1 MVRESLI
8 QSDKSELRGYFSPD
22 CGQISQ
28 EKCPERGKSLS
39 DFKKAGRDM
48 TEKSPQCTEVRMRQ
62 GFPKNPLRRRL
73 LRELREGFGKYLVI
87 FLLMTM
93 TIGLVSGFLVADN
106 SMITAYN
113 ESFQRYRVEDGH
125 FRLKRALNK
134 AQRKALEGFGI
145 QVYDL
150 LYADRSLTNGSTLRV
165 FAQRQEVNLACLMEG
180 RFPERS
186 GEVAIDRMYADNNGI
201 AVGDVLSDGA
211 RSWTV
216 CGTVAL
222 SDYSALFSDNS
233 DTMFD
238 AVKFGVAVVC
248 AEDFASFG
256 RDSLSYCYAW
266 RYDAPPEE
274 EEQAEKR
281 SEDLMKQMLTEVR
294 LEEFVPRHQNQAIR
308 FTGDDM
314 GSDRSMMLVLL
325 YLMIAILAFVF
336 TILTD
341 STITREAGVI
351 GTLRASGYTRWE
363 LVRHY
368 MTLPMAVT
376 LVGAAVGNAL
386 GYTVLKDVCA
396 DLYYSSYSLPTYV
409 TLWNAEAF
417 VLTTL
422 VPLGLMAAVNLLLLL
437 RRLRLSPLRFLRR
450 ELRSKRRG
458 RAVPLSE
465 KLPFF
470 FRFWLRI
477 LFQNASGYAMLLVG
491 IAFANLL
498 LLFGLGLP
506 QCLEHYEASI
516 QENLLSP
523 YQYILN
529 MPLKAMD
536 EGHKLESA
544 LTMLQF
550 RRGVETEHEEAEKFT
565 AYTLKTLGDVA
576 REEDVMVYGV
586 EPDSRFLPIR
596 CASGEAYL
604 SSAYADKFQLAAGD
618 SITLR
623 EPFEEQR
630 YTFRVAGV
638 VDYLGALAVFLNR
651 EEANTLF
658 DLGRGYFSGYF
669 SDVPLEDLDK
679 RYVGSV
685 IDWNA
690 LTKVTRQ
697 LEVSM
702 GSMMYLV
709 DGFAVIIYLV
719 LLYLLSKLILER
731 SALSISLTKILGYSN
746 GEIARLYL
754 LATSVMVVLSLLIT
768 LPLVY
773 HSLLIIFR
781 KVLMAQMSG
790 WIPLV
795 LDDSVFVTI
804 FALGLGSYGVVAA
817 LEYRRICA
825 IPMDEALKNV
835 E

>member
-1 MVRESLI
+1 MVR
-8 QSDKSELRGYFSPD
+8 
-22 CGQISQ
+22 
-28 EKCPERGKSLS
+28 
-39 DFKKAGRDM
+39 
-48 TEKSPQCTEVRMRQ
+48 
-62 GFPKNPLRRRL
+62 NPLKKRL
-73 LRELREGFGKYLVI
+73 LRELRAGFGKYLVI
-87 FLLMTM
+87 FLLMTL

-106 SMITAYN
+106 SMIAAYN

-125 FRLKRALNK
+125 FRTKRALNK
-134 AQRKALEGFGI
+134 AQRKALENFGI

-150 LYADRSLTNGSTLRV
+150 PFADRSLTNGSTLRV
-165 FAQRQEVNLACLMEG
+165 FPQRQEVNLACLMEG
-180 RFPERS
+180 SFPERP
-186 GEVAIDRMYADNNGI
+186 GEVAIDRMYADNNHI
-201 AVGDVLSDGA
+201 AIGDRLSDGL

-238 AVKFGVAVVC
+238 AVQFGVAVVT
-248 AEDFASFG
+248 AEDFAAFG
-256 RDSLSYCYAW
+256 RDSLTWCYAW
-266 RYDAPPEE
+266 RYDDPPVDEAQ
-274 EEQAEKR
+274 EQER
-281 SEDLMKQMLTEVR
+281 SEDLMKQMLTELR
-294 LEEFVPRHQNQAIR
+294 LEEFVPRYQNQAIR

-341 STITREAGVI
+341 STITREACVI
-351 GTLRASGYTRWE
+351 GTLRASGFTRAE

-396 DLYYSSYSLPTYV
+396 QLYYSSYSLPTYV

-422 VPLGLMAAVNLLLLL
+422 VPLGLMAAVNLILLL

-450 ELRSKRRG
+450 ELRSRRSG

-477 LFQNASGYAMLLVG
+477 LFQNASGYAMLLLG

-506 QCLEHYEASI
+506 QCLDHYKASI
-516 QENLLSP
+516 QNNMLSP

-550 RRGVETEHEEAEKFT
+550 RRGVETDCEEAEKFT
-565 AYTLKTLGDVA
+565 AYTLKTLGVEA
-576 REEDVMVYGV
+576 RAEDIMVYGV
-586 EPDSRFLPIR
+586 EPDSRYIPIH
-596 CASGEAYL
+596 CAAGEAYL
-604 SSAYADKFQLAAGD
+604 SSAYADKFGLGPGD

-623 EPFEEQR
+623 EPFEETR

-638 VDYLGALAVFLNR
+638 VDYLGALAVFLDR
-651 EEANTLF
+651 EEANTRF
-658 DLGRGYFSGYF
+658 DLGRGYFSGYL
-669 SDVPLEDLDK
+669 SDVPLEDLDE

-702 GSMMYLV
+702 GSLMYLV
-709 DGFAVIIYLV
+709 DGFAVLIYLV

-773 HSLLIIFR
+773 HALLVIFR

-804 FALGLGSYGVVAA
+804 FALGLGSYAVVAA